1 MQGMR
6 LNEDDTRQC
15 QKGQKFSRE
24 TSLLLVVL
32 GRPRGLY
39 YTAGAVALL
48 CCCSM
53 VAVYIPHNGLV
64 HWIKLPKMTQL
75 FFFRKNCESQICKYN
90 LRVSLILLDGSYTYN
105 QFRNYKSGITVKIS
119 KVQLISEWL
128 FDVLNS
134 PKNQRKNLMNFCHR
148 I

>member
-53 VAVYIPHNGLV
+53 VAVYHTMGWFTELNCRKWPN
-64 HWIKLPKMTQL
+64 
-75 FFFRKNCESQICKYN
+75 FFYFFRKNYESQICNYK
-90 LRVSLILLDGSYTYN
+90 LSAFIILLDGSYTYN
-105 QFRNYKSGITVKIS
+105 QYGNSKSGIFMNV
-119 KVQLISEWL
+119 
-128 FDVLNS
+128 FDKTITNMQDL
-134 PKNQRKNLMNFCHR
+134 
-148 I
+148 

>member
-1 MQGMR
+1 MR

-32 GRPRGLY
+32 GRPHGLYSGPSQAGGAGGGGALAPQFLAKELTLSQPGGHIIPTTVLQVPPDFQTLRQTCY

-53 VAVYIPHNGLV
+53 VAV
-64 HWIKLPKMTQL
+64 
-75 FFFRKNCESQICKYN
+75 
-90 LRVSLILLDGSYTYN
+90 
-105 QFRNYKSGITVKIS
+105 
-119 KVQLISEWL
+119 
-128 FDVLNS
+128 
-134 PKNQRKNLMNFCHR
+134 
-148 I
+148 